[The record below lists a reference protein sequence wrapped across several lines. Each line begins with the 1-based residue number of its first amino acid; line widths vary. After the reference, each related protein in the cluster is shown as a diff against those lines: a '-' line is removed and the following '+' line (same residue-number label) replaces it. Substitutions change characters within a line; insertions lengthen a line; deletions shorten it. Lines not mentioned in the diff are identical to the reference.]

1 MEGFTLENNAG
12 KLKPTEDHR
21 NRTHWN
27 QGVNSLLEPTKT
39 HWKLITESKHSGN
52 KWAFN
57 NPRWPKSELICI
69 NELHES
75 KL

>member
-12 KLKPTEDHR
+12 KLKPTGDHR

-27 QGVNSLLEPTKT
+27 LLKPTKT
-39 HWKLITESKHSGN
+39 HWKLITESKPSGN

-57 NPRWPKSELICI
+57 HPRWPKSELISI
-69 NELHES
+69 N
-75 KL
+75 